1 MKGPNG
7 RPVDMLVQQ
16 GDARAQKLARQYPD
30 FARAQVEDIARRLDA
45 LAPDAPAQAWQ
56 GFYDII
62 RDLRSSSATCGEE
75 AIRRVAKSW
84 ERALDPQFRAES
96 RLMAVMRLHL
106 DALKLAVTENAA
118 RPEMS
123 AMTERLE
130 AVVARLNPS
139 AAATALD

>member
-7 RPVDMLVQQ
+7 HPVDLLVQQ

-30 FARAQVEDIARRLDA
+30 FARTQVEDIARRLDA
-45 LAPDAPAQAWQ
+45 LTPDMPAQGWQ

-84 ERALDPQFRAES
+84 ERALDPQYRAEP

-106 DALKLAVTENAA
+106 DALKLAVTENAT
-118 RPEMS
+118 RPDLG
-123 AMTERLE
+123 AMIERLE
-130 AVVARLNPS
+130 TVVARLNPT
-139 AAATALD
+139 AALQD